1 MSRQNGFSL
10 VELMVALVLGLIVS
24 AAAIQLFTTNQK
36 TFVLQQTA
44 SQLQQDSQQI
54 MRFLVR
60 DLRKTG
66 LVWDS
71 VTPTQDMGVLFD
83 DWSAEITASDEGAD
97 NDVLTV
103 AYNGTT
109 DCAGNDAGGWVEVA
123 STYYVDDGSL
133 YCKGSIDTDVVVE
146 LVPGVESF
154 QVLYGID
161 TVADGELAAS
171 RYVDADSVPAD
182 TPVVSVKVGLLLKR
196 ENNVLPVSD
205 GNRKFHV
212 LGEAYDEPEDRAM
225 RKAISMTVRLR
236 NFDWNAI

>member
-71 VTPTQDMGVLFD
+71 VTPTQDMGVLSIRS
-83 DWSAEITASDEGAD
+83 SAS
-97 NDVLTV
+97 
-103 AYNGTT
+103 
-109 DCAGNDAGGWVEVA
+109 
-123 STYYVDDGSL
+123 
-133 YCKGSIDTDVVVE
+133 
-146 LVPGVESF
+146 
-154 QVLYGID
+154 
-161 TVADGELAAS
+161 
-171 RYVDADSVPAD
+171 
-182 TPVVSVKVGLLLKR
+182 
-196 ENNVLPVSD
+196 
-205 GNRKFHV
+205 
-212 LGEAYDEPEDRAM
+212 
-225 RKAISMTVRLR
+225 
-236 NFDWNAI
+236 

>member
-1 MSRQNGFSL
+1 MNRQQGFSL

-24 AAAIQLFTTNQK
+24 AAAIQLFTTNQR

-44 SQLQQDSQQI
+44 SQLQQDSQQV

-66 LVWDS
+66 LVWDT

-83 DWSAEITASDEGAD
+83 DWSVDITGSEDGDD

-103 AYNGTT
+103 AYNGTA

-133 YCKGSIDTDVVVE
+133 YCRGSVDSDVVVE

-161 TVADGELAAS
+161 TEADGALGAT
-171 RYVDADSVPAD
+171 RYVEADDVTAD
-182 TPVVSVKVGLLLKR
+182 TPVVSVKLGLLLRR
-196 ENNVLPVSD
+196 ENNVLPLSD
-205 GNRKFHV
+205 GTRKFYV
-212 LGEAYDEPEDRAM
+212 LGEAYDEPADRAM

-236 NFDWNAI
+236 NYDWNAI